1 MNEVRV
7 LKPGFYTSIQDLGR
21 FGFRSY
27 GVPVSGV
34 MDSLSAQKA
43 NLLLNNN
50 PNAVVLEIT
59 MTGPV
64 LEFSDKTQIAICGA
78 EFDLSLNTASIRNDK
93 VYSIAAGDAL
103 RFGGLKK
110 GFRAYLAISGG
121 LCTEKVLNSCS
132 QYAGITSQNRLL
144 KGDIL
149 AFENND
155 KPLKSGARV
164 NFEAIGIFD
173 SKIEVYPGP
182 EYELLPVNLQERLI
196 QDSFSLSPS
205 SNRMAIGF
213 KELVPNNLSG
223 ITTSPVTPGTVQLTP
238 GGSLIALMRD
248 SQVTGG
254 YPRVLQL
261 SEFGICTLAQKRP
274 GEQVEFRLKEI

>member
-1 MNEVRV
+1 MNDVRV

-34 MDSLSAQKA
+34 MDSISAKKA
-43 NLLLNNN
+43 NLLLNNDLS
-50 PNAVVLEIT
+50 AAVLEIT
-59 MTGPV
+59 MTGPE
-64 LEFSDKTQIAICGA
+64 LEFSADTQIAICGA
-78 EFDLSLNTASIRNDK
+78 EFDLQLNTASIRNDK
-93 VYSIAAGDAL
+93 VYAVTAGDIL
-103 RFGGLKK
+103 RFGGLKQ

-121 LCTEKVLNSCS
+121 LCTEQVLNSRS
-132 QYAGITSQNRLL
+132 QYVGLTSQNRLF

-149 AFENND
+149 AFSNSD

-164 NFEAIGIFD
+164 NFETIGIFD
-173 SKIEVYPGP
+173 SNIEVYPGP
-182 EYELLPVNLQERLI
+182 EFDLLPAILQKRLF

-213 KELVPNNLSG
+213 KELIPNSLKG

-238 GGSLIALMRD
+238 GGNLITLMRD
-248 SQVTGG
+248 CQVTGG

-261 SEFGICTLAQKRP
+261 SELGICTLAQKRP
-274 GEQVEFRLKEI
+274 GEHVEFILKEF